1 MTTGNPNPESTPPG
15 NSGEQIRKIP
25 PAWFM
30 GIGRTDHGIHTVHF
44 SPAFYNLA
52 TDLREQ
58 VDIYEAN
65 MGDFLEEPLP
75 MKANQIKDEKKR
87 EMVMRAVRRIK
98 EITKFSME
106 ELLAEKERL
115 EKKFQNKKDKVKD
128 EITFDFQLF

>member
-1 MTTGNPNPESTPPG
+1 
-15 NSGEQIRKIP
+15 
-25 PAWFM
+25 
-30 GIGRTDHGIHTVHF
+30 
-44 SPAFYNLA
+44 
-52 TDLREQ
+52 
-58 VDIYEAN
+58 
-65 MGDFLEEPLP
+65 

-128 EITFDFQLF
+128 EITFDF